1 MVEHCLQVGYQVNT
15 CFIDALHAFEDVTMY
30 IIMYMGGG
38 MT

>member
-1 MVEHCLQVGYQVNT
+1 MVEYCLQVGYQVNT
-15 CFIDALHAFEDVTMY
+15 CLTDGLHAFEDVTMY